1 VFLMIGGEGTA
12 DPTWMVTG
20 QWIENARRY
29 NALCFMLEH
38 RYYGDS
44 HPTRSVTS
52 GFNRLFQLK

>member
-1 VFLMIGGEGTA
+1 MIGGEGTA